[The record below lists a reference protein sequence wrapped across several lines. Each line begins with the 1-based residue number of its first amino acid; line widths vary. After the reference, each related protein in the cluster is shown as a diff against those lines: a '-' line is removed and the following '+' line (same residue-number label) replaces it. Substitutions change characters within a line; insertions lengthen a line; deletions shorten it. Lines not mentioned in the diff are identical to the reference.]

1 MDRPNILD
9 IQTGEELKKWYWL
22 KDELVNFAKS
32 TDTIYV
38 GSKFEILE
46 RLANKLDGKKEQ
58 VENKNTALSK
68 FNWKTKKLTLD
79 TIITDS
85 YKNSENTR
93 KFFKEY
99 CGQKFAFSISFMAW
113 MKQNVGRTLQD
124 AIKEWEKTQKLQ
136 KDKSYKSEI
145 PDSNQYNKY
154 TRDFFVDNP
163 EKTVQDARN
172 FWKLKRKLPLGR
184 HIYERT
190 DLQLKEK

>member
-58 VENKNTALSK
+58 VENKNTAISK

-99 CGQKFAFSISFMAW
+99 CGQKFAFSISFYGMDETECW
-113 MKQNVGRTLQD
+113 QNVTRRNQRMG
-124 AIKEWEKTQKLQ
+124 EN
-136 KDKSYKSEI
+136 SEVTKGQI
-145 PDSNQYNKY
+145 
-154 TRDFFVDNP
+154 
-163 EKTVQDARN
+163 
-172 FWKLKRKLPLGR
+172 
-184 HIYERT
+184 I
-190 DLQLKEK
+190 

>member
-1 MDRPNILD
+1 
-9 IQTGEELKKWYWL
+9 
-22 KDELVNFAKS
+22 
-32 TDTIYV
+32 
-38 GSKFEILE
+38 
-46 RLANKLDGKKEQ
+46 
-58 VENKNTALSK
+58 
-68 FNWKTKKLTLD
+68 
-79 TIITDS
+79 
-85 YKNSENTR
+85 
-93 KFFKEY
+93 
-99 CGQKFAFSISFMAW
+99 MAW